1 MKIIQNIK
9 TVKIKKNTER
19 NQIALEWGEKE
30 DNKLDEDT
38 YSDRDSN

>member
-19 NQIALEWGEKE
+19 NQIALEGGEKE